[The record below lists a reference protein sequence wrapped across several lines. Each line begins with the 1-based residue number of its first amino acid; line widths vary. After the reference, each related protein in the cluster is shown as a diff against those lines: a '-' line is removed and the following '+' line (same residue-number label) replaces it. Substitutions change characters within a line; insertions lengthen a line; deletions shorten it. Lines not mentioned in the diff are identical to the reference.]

1 MYSRN
6 SELEQGWVAYG
17 GTLLVHR
24 TMEMDSKGTLLCNE
38 VNPSTLK
45 VIVELCILQIGQ
57 TCSHGLQFSTKFFF
71 LFMYGEEL
79 NNFPE

>member
-6 SELEQGWVAYG
+6 SELDQGWIAYG

-24 TMEMDSKGTLLCNE
+24 TMEMDTKGTLLCNE

-45 VIVELCILQIGQ
+45 VILELCTQVYTQRTLIRKKKKKR
-57 TCSHGLQFSTKFFF
+57 F
-71 LFMYGEEL
+71 
-79 NNFPE
+79 